1 MALNGSLCISLF
13 RWSVICWEKVER
25 RKLTNPNN
33 LWAKT
38 WYCRSICKEQFFID
52 IDSVHE
58 PGSDTSKLTDLPR
71 ISGNGSKNLELQRK
85 WRHGYFG
92 DIFGTPFWP
101 QKWIPNVRQMLSLVT
116 SSSLQIAGQVRQIFQ
131 LGTNILAS
139 VANSKWDKDFSLRQ
153 ILPPSVFVLSLQVV
167 DIEGQQVYVY
177 SIQCIQRWDSASTL
191 TITLQRVLSDRQKYS
206 RN

>member
-1 MALNGSLCISLF
+1 MKWQPVYLFVSMISNLLGES
-13 RWSVICWEKVER
+13 WKEKVDQSQQSLS
-25 RKLTNPNN
+25 KDLV
-33 LWAKT
+33 LQ
-38 WYCRSICKEQFFID
+38 ICKEQFFID

-58 PGSDTSKLTDLPR
+58 PGSATSKLTDRPR

-131 LGTNILAS
+131 FGTNILAS

-167 DIEGQQVYVY
+167 DIEGQQMVYVY
-177 SIQCIQRWDSASTL
+177 SIHCTVYTEARFCKHTNHNIAKSA
-191 TITLQRVLSDRQKYS
+191 VW
-206 RN
+206 